1 MPSGQN
7 VIHQSGLKMPL
18 YDFYN
23 EKTDEIETHSLR
35 ISELDQ
41 FKKDNS
47 HLSQRILSAPNLA
60 RDNGLQGKMD
70 DGWKE
75 NLTRIAEAHPTSALA
90 EKVGGRKTKQLKTQE
105 TIKKHTSVL
114 KGGTNYGLDNHDA

>member
-1 MPSGQN
+1 
-7 VIHQSGLKMPL
+7 MPL

-23 EKTDEIETHSLR
+23 EKTDGMETHSMR
-35 ISELDQ
+35 ISELDE
-41 FKKDNS
+41 FKKDNP
-47 HLSQRILSAPNLA
+47 HLSQRILKAPSLT

-90 EKVGGRKTKQLKTQE
+90 DKIGGRDTKTVKTQE
-105 TIKKHTSVL
+105 ALKKHTSVL
-114 KGGTNYGLDNHDA
+114 KGGTNYGLDNS

>member
-1 MPSGQN
+1 MPNGL
-7 VIHQSGLKMPL
+7 IDKYQSGLVMPL

-23 EKTDEIETHSLR
+23 EKTEVMETHSMR

-41 FKKDNS
+41 FKIDNPN
-47 HLSQRILSAPNLA
+47 LSQRITKAPSLT

-70 DGWKE
+70 EGWKE

-90 EKVGGRKTKQLKTQE
+90 DKVGGRDTKTVKTQDAL
-105 TIKKHTSVL
+105 KKHTSVL
-114 KGGTNYGLDNHDA
+114 KGGTNYGLDN

>member
-1 MPSGQN
+1 MPNGL
-7 VIHQSGLKMPL
+7 IDKYQSGLVMPL

-23 EKTDEIETHSLR
+23 EKTEVMETHSMR

-41 FKKDNS
+41 FKIDNPN
-47 HLSQRILSAPNLA
+47 LSQRITKAPSLT

-75 NLTRIAEAHPTSALA
+75 NLARIAEAHPTSALA
-90 EKVGGRKTKQLKTQE
+90 DKVGGRDTKTVKTQDAL
-105 TIKKHTSVL
+105 KKHTSIL
-114 KGGTNYGLDNHDA
+114 KGGTNYGLDNS

>member
-1 MPSGQN
+1 MPNGL
-7 VIHQSGLKMPL
+7 IDKYQSGLVMPL

-23 EKTDEIETHSLR
+23 EKTEAMETHSMR

-41 FKKDNS
+41 FKIDNPN
-47 HLSQRILSAPNLA
+47 LSQRITKAPSLT

-75 NLTRIAEAHPTSALA
+75 NLARIAEAHPTSALA
-90 EKVGGRKTKQLKTQE
+90 DKVGGRDTKTVKTQDAL
-105 TIKKHTSVL
+105 KKHTSIL
-114 KGGTNYGLDNHDA
+114 KGGTNYGLDNS

>member
-1 MPSGQN
+1 MPNGQTDKY
-7 VIHQSGLKMPL
+7 QSGLIMPL

-23 EKTDEIETHSLR
+23 EKTDGMETHSMR
-35 ISELDQ
+35 ISELDE
-41 FKKDNS
+41 FKKDNP
-47 HLSQRILSAPNLA
+47 HLSQRILKAPSLT

-90 EKVGGRKTKQLKTQE
+90 DKIGGRDTKTVKTQE
-105 TIKKHTSVL
+105 ALKKHTSVL
-114 KGGTNYGLDNHDA
+114 KGGTNYGLDNS

>member
-1 MPSGQN
+1 MPNGL
-7 VIHQSGLKMPL
+7 IDKYQSGLVMPL

-23 EKTDEIETHSLR
+23 EKTEVMETHSMR

-41 FKKDNS
+41 FKIDNPN
-47 HLSQRILSAPNLA
+47 LSQRITKAPSLT

-75 NLTRIAEAHPTSALA
+75 NLARIAEAHPTSALA
-90 EKVGGRKTKQLKTQE
+90 DKVGGRDTKTVKTQDAL
-105 TIKKHTSVL
+105 KKHTSIL
-114 KGGTNYGLDNHDA
+114 KGGTNYNLDNS

>member
-1 MPSGQN
+1 
-7 VIHQSGLKMPL
+7 MPL

-23 EKTDEIETHSLR
+23 ENTDKIETHSMR

-41 FKKDNS
+41 FKEDNP
-47 HLSQRILSAPNLA
+47 HLSQKIFSAPSLA
-60 RDNGLQGKMD
+60 RDSGMIQGKMD

-90 EKVGGRKTKQLKTQE
+90 ERQGGRKTKQLKTQE
-105 TIKKHTSVL
+105 ALNKHTSVL
-114 KGGTNYGLDNHDA
+114 KGGTNYGLDKE

>member
-1 MPSGQN
+1 MPSGLN
-7 VIHQSGLKMPL
+7 AIYQSGLIMPT

-23 EKTDEIETHSLR
+23 ENTDAMEQHVLR

-41 FKKDNS
+41 FKENNP
-47 HLSQRILSAPNLA
+47 HLSQRLLTAPKLVSGS
-60 RDNGLQGKMD
+60 GLQGKMD

-90 EKVGGRKTKQLKTQE
+90 DKIGGRDTKTVKTQE
-105 TIKKHTSVL
+105 ALKKHTSVL
-114 KGGTNYGLDNHDA
+114 KGGTNYGLDNS

>member
-1 MPSGQN
+1 MPNGRTDKY
-7 VIHQSGLKMPL
+7 QSGLVMPL

-23 EKTDEIETHSLR
+23 EKTDEMETHSMR

-41 FKKDNS
+41 FKIDNP
-47 HLSQRILSAPNLA
+47 HLSQRITKAPSLT

-90 EKVGGRKTKQLKTQE
+90 DKIGGRDTKTVKTQDAL
-105 TIKKHTSVL
+105 KKHTSIL
-114 KGGTNYGLDNHDA
+114 KGGTNYGLDNS

>member
-1 MPSGQN
+1 
-7 VIHQSGLKMPL
+7 MPL

-23 EKTDEIETHSLR
+23 EKTDGMETHSMR

-41 FKKDNS
+41 FKIDNP
-47 HLSQRILSAPNLA
+47 HLSQRITKAPSLT

-90 EKVGGRKTKQLKTQE
+90 EKVGGRKTKQLKTQDAL
-105 TIKKHTSVL
+105 KKHTSVL
-114 KGGTNYGLDNHDA
+114 KGGTNYGLDNPDS

>member
-1 MPSGQN
+1 MPSGLTDKY
-7 VIHQSGLKMPL
+7 QSGLVMPL

-23 EKTDEIETHSLR
+23 EKTEVMETHSMR

-41 FKKDNS
+41 FKIDNPN
-47 HLSQRILSAPNLA
+47 LSQRITKAPSLT

-75 NLTRIAEAHPTSALA
+75 NLARIAEAHPTSALA
-90 EKVGGRKTKQLKTQE
+90 DKVGGRDTKTVKTQDAL
-105 TIKKHTSVL
+105 KKHTSVL
-114 KGGTNYGLDNHDA
+114 KGGTNYGLDN

>member
-1 MPSGQN
+1 MPNGL
-7 VIHQSGLKMPL
+7 IDKYQSGLVMPL

-23 EKTDEIETHSLR
+23 EKTEVMETHSMR

-41 FKKDNS
+41 FKIDNPN
-47 HLSQRILSAPNLA
+47 LSQRITKAPSLT

-75 NLTRIAEAHPTSALA
+75 NLARIAEAHPTSALA
-90 EKVGGRKTKQLKTQE
+90 DKVGGRDTKTVKTQDAL
-105 TIKKHTSVL
+105 KKHTSVL
-114 KGGTNYGLDNHDA
+114 KGGTNYGLDNS

>member
-1 MPSGQN
+1 MPNGRTDKY
-7 VIHQSGLKMPL
+7 QSGLIMPL

-23 EKTDEIETHSLR
+23 EKTDGMETHSMR

-41 FKKDNS
+41 FKIDNP
-47 HLSQRILSAPNLA
+47 HLSQRITKAPSLT

-75 NLTRIAEAHPTSALA
+75 NLARIAEAHPTSALA
-90 EKVGGRKTKQLKTQE
+90 DKVGGRDTKTVKTQE
-105 TIKKHTSVL
+105 ALKKHTSVL
-114 KGGTNYGLDNHDA
+114 KGGTNYGLDK